1 MFIHAALFAHEREH
15 IADEAGRA
23 REVVLLPDDLV
34 LPGGREEVVIAPRPL
49 RRRHKACIDAGR
61 EHETM
66 RGHPVAVGVAVL
78 RRQLL
83 AVGGGE
89 LPHDPGVDQH
99 LQARRKPEH
108 VRHHPAGLV
117 LVHELDDV
125 HLAVGAGEAHPDS
138 VLCLER

>member
-1 MFIHAALFAHEREH
+1 MAGVSTVALKPPATGSRMAWALALPILMFIHAALFAHEREH

-89 LPHDPGVDQH
+89 LPH
-99 LQARRKPEH
+99 
-108 VRHHPAGLV
+108 
-117 LVHELDDV
+117 
-125 HLAVGAGEAHPDS
+125 
-138 VLCLER
+138 